1 VKSGEIFFLSD
12 GHDYS
17 ITEVGDIFEKALNVK
32 ALRLPI
38 PKTLVSLVAFFSDFF
53 AKISGKPAL
62 LHPGRVKEM
71 AQKNWLCDMTKA
83 ETILGFYPQFDLIQ
97 GAALTVAWYKKQ
109 NWL

>member
-1 VKSGEIFFLSD
+1 
-12 GHDYS
+12 
-17 ITEVGDIFEKALNVK
+17 
-32 ALRLPI
+32 
-38 PKTLVSLVAFFSDFF
+38 VSLVAFLNGFFS
-53 AKISGKPAL
+53 KISGKPAL

-83 ETILGFYPQFDLIQ
+83 ETILGFYPQFDLMQ